1 MIYLLVKLL
10 NSLLKY
16 KKNKNTNLKKI
27 NKKKIKYIKNRNKEF
42 RFKLIKKYILFFIF
56 FYKY

>member
-16 KKNKNTNLKKI
+16 KIHKIKNEKKKI
-27 NKKKIKYIKNRNKEF
+27 NQKQEESIELKEKKNE
-42 RFKLIKKYILFFIF
+42 
-56 FYKY
+56 